1 MKTRQ
6 IDSVLLRVLFGWVI
20 VGHVSAFSHVRIG
33 HFSTKRDVLASEV
46 SKRRKAVEYAAR
58 KTHLLVVSLPDSLIE
73 EVSTQALLDKIIDEG
88 IRTSARRPIMFQFD
102 PSSTAIWKHW
112 KGTIFAETW
121 PSVVRHVL
129 WAVLVYFLFRRNP
142 GSGRVL
148 SDFSTLWGQTLSV
161 TTFTLTFFVNQS
173 YTLWR
178 TCLSISRT
186 LQGRLNDLAM
196 ALAVS
201 ARRVDPQS
209 PESEEGSQFTPSSRQ
224 LLLVVARYV
233 RLFNIFSYASF
244 TRSHRPLLTPR
255 GMRRMVD
262 RGLLT
267 SREPTQRHNAVLM
280 WIFRAIIDGRRAGLL
295 DGGPGFEQ
303 QVMNKVQEIRAQANS
318 MESELRGRM
327 PFAYAHVVQV
337 LVDLILWMYPIGAF
351 SSGMSLP
358 LGLFGT
364 VLLTSCYQSLF
375 DLAKQFLDPFHNE
388 SFWNGDDAL
397 NVDTLIAETNAGSLR
412 WMFSLD
418 EMPIPYRCFNQGDL
432 SAFILPDDG
441 FSTKHLEAKAAM
453 ESEKANEP
461 AESITLLTPEELQQ
475 KAAEILEAAEEEYE
489 ETKRILNAPPGSDS
503 IPELEVEAESGD
515 ARLLVDNNTDELLS
529 IFETEEKGETIASE
543 MFDMF
548 TNAAEE
554 EYKELTLNELGEVL
568 TVSIFNRQRPPIL
581 QLVFLDAHSFDPTPH
596 APADE
601 YPFRR
606 LDFLQLAIH
615 LRRLWCRVQ
624 NGVRES
630 RHGYST
636 SSSSL
641 VETTT
646 AFADVY
652 SMEHQPS
659 VFMLCDV
666 IVGFTIFNITGCF
679 RGFNILWGQLLSVT
693 TFTLTFFVNQSYAL
707 WRKCYELSRRLQGR
721 LHDLNLTLA
730 AHACRKAPASPN
742 EPSTYTPAARHVLEL
757 VSRYIRLFN
766 LLTYAS
772 FTRSHRPILT
782 PRGMRR
788 LVERGLMT
796 AEEREILVD
805 AELPATQRHNAI
817 LLWIA
822 RTFVEGREAGHFQ
835 GGAGFEEQFL
845 EKIHVCRAQYGAI
858 GDELQGRMPL
868 AYAHIVQV
876 LVDLVLWMYPLMAIS
891 SNMSPML
898 AVLGTGLLT
907 VSYQGLFDLAKQFL
921 DPYDNESYGKG
932 EDPLVVDTLIAETN
946 AGSIRWMHGLEQ
958 MPVSSQ
964 RIKDGELSDYLL
976 PVRGY
981 TVEELEQFEQERL
994 QKEREIQ
1001 KKRDKQEATRRKEE
1015 AEAQRIRRAADAI
1028 LPAQITVSS
1037 SCTDLADSS
1046 IVVGPQ
1052 FSCPGI
1058 LGHSNILVAS
1068 EVSRSL
1074 YNLTS
1079 VVSDR
1084 DPSLVPE
1091 GIPISRPHV
1100 LSTQSPIKNFGN
1112 DTQVFVNGDGSSE
1125 YTVSGELGDYTIDR
1139 DSSLDF
1145 EEDEDEIFASLLDWD
1160 SSDGYVH
1167 AFDSSDPYKDLPWHD
1182 ELTPDGKEIRLSQML
1197 ADEVWEEELEAGRE
1211 MERLI
1216 RSQKDNEVNIGKING
1231 ATVNELIET
1240 RDILMASPGADIYA
1254 PPAKENSSSDAVY
1267 DQTKLDG
1274 ISQLWGLPADEIPE
1288 IPGYQETSI
1297 SQNESQFED
1306 VAQLWGSVLTR
1317 SSPSSLDTVED
1328 EQSFY
1333 EVSQLWGDSIAE
1345 SPQDRPK
1352 FETQKATSFG
1362 TQRGSRSQR
1371 ISQEPGYPFRAE
1383 RSIDGK
1389 ELRLSQILAD
1399 ETYVEDFEPDEIET
1413 TTLPVSY
1420 EEYTKQVAEILV
1432 AEQEELLETAA
1443 ILNAPPAADTVDL
1456 GDGDGTS
1463 HIKAAN
1469 ATDYDELAVLEMD
1482 ESTSS
1487 LPLNS
1492 TEAIASSASGGL
1504 KDVNDDVLL
1513 FGEVETMNF
1522 EQPSQ
1527 PSEIDASETQLEDKK
1542 EGDT

>member
-1 MKTRQ
+1 MATA
-6 IDSVLLRVLFGWVI
+6 RVV
-20 VGHVSAFSHVRIG
+20 VR
-33 HFSTKRDVLASEV
+33 S
-46 SKRRKAVEYAAR
+46 SKRRLHLPMFILWSTNRRSLCYVMSSWVLLSSVTVGLQFANKSSGLFPSR
-58 KTHLLVVSLPDSLIE
+58 KKIVRHMVLTTPESIIE
-73 EVSTQALLDKIIDEG
+73 QASTQKLLDDLLDESV
-88 IRTSARRPIMFQFD
+88 RTSARRPIMMQFD
-102 PSSTAIWKHW
+102 PSSGWIWKRW
-112 KGTIFAETW
+112 QGTVFSETW
-121 PSVVRHVL
+121 DSCVKKMIYACVV
-129 WAVLVYFLFRRNP
+129 LFIC
-142 GSGRVL
+142 
-148 SDFSTLWGQTLSV
+148 Q
-161 TTFTLTFFVNQS
+161 
-173 YTLWR
+173 
-178 TCLSISRT
+178 
-186 LQGRLNDLAM
+186 
-196 ALAVS
+196 
-201 ARRVDPQS
+201 
-209 PESEEGSQFTPSSRQ
+209 
-224 LLLVVARYV
+224 
-233 RLFNIFSYASF
+233 
-244 TRSHRPLLTPR
+244 
-255 GMRRMVD
+255 
-262 RGLLT
+262 
-267 SREPTQRHNAVLM
+267 
-280 WIFRAIIDGRRAGLL
+280 
-295 DGGPGFEQ
+295 
-303 QVMNKVQEIRAQANS
+303 K
-318 MESELRGRM
+318 
-327 PFAYAHVVQV
+327 
-337 LVDLILWMYPIGAF
+337 YP
-351 SSGMSLP
+351 
-358 LGLFGT
+358 
-364 VLLTSCYQSLF
+364 
-375 DLAKQFLDPFHNE
+375 
-388 SFWNGDDAL
+388 
-397 NVDTLIAETNAGSLR
+397 
-412 WMFSLD
+412 
-418 EMPIPYRCFNQGDL
+418 
-432 SAFILPDDG
+432 
-441 FSTKHLEAKAAM
+441 
-453 ESEKANEP
+453 
-461 AESITLLTPEELQQ
+461 
-475 KAAEILEAAEEEYE
+475 
-489 ETKRILNAPPGSDS
+489 
-503 IPELEVEAESGD
+503 
-515 ARLLVDNNTDELLS
+515 
-529 IFETEEKGETIASE
+529 
-543 MFDMF
+543 
-548 TNAAEE
+548 
-554 EYKELTLNELGEVL
+554 
-568 TVSIFNRQRPPIL
+568 
-581 QLVFLDAHSFDPTPH
+581 
-596 APADE
+596 
-601 YPFRR
+601 
-606 LDFLQLAIH
+606 
-615 LRRLWCRVQ
+615 
-624 NGVRES
+624 
-630 RHGYST
+630 
-636 SSSSL
+636 
-641 VETTT
+641 
-646 AFADVY
+646 
-652 SMEHQPS
+652 
-659 VFMLCDV
+659 
-666 IVGFTIFNITGCF
+666 NITGCF

-1254 PPAKENSSSDAVY
+1254 PPAKEYSSSDAVY